1 GDAVLVPR
9 EFLEPNIGSDGLRNL
24 PAARESRTES
34 QGPER
39 SSSNLCRSVGFG
51 QVVLIEVV
59 RRRQSGFSQ
68 ADQPDNHLV
77 QIDIVSRGHG
87 DIERAKELSVTR
99 TRKRYQ

>member
-34 QGPER
+34 QGPDR
-39 SSSNLCRSVGFG
+39 SSGNLGRSVVFG
-51 QVVLIEVV
+51 QVILIEVV

-68 ADQPDNHLV
+68 ADQPDNDLV

-87 DIERAKELSVTR
+87 DVERAGEQSFTR
-99 TRKRYQ
+99 